1 MFFIWIWT
9 FVLGDESDVQIVSP
23 TDLLEP
29 TSNTNDKTK
38 DQEKGNQDHDTTEPT
53 FSSILRSTLAQD
65 KLHMEIVRWPKKRS
79 PQNSLSA
86 ERKKR
91 QKELVLQNDAEQKK
105 GLG

>member
-65 KLHMEIVRWPKKRS
+65 KLHMEIVRWPKERS